1 MSDRLIVRKP
11 GFRIGASA
19 RLALSRDGAALATL
33 GKRATLWDVG
43 ARRRTGS
50 VHPFPHESEI
60 DISPDGERVVVKNTL
75 GDVVVLDAASLNE
88 TLRLPGRAYGEGS
101 EIRFSPSGD
110 LIVDGSWNGDLLVR
124 DAAGGEVIL
133 HERDG
138 MIAELTTTGDR
149 QTWLY
154 TRNGSGI
161 VIRRWPFT
169 DHAPMPCTTSGD
181 LMFGGGSSALA
192 ISNDGRFLAT
202 TGWERIQTWERDGD
216 RLRVLASCAVPGSGT
231 GTGLSWHPSGRTLAY
246 AGGGQAL
253 LLTRELRVIWSAPFR
268 YASDVA
274 FSPNGDL
281 LAIGDW
287 SRGAVLAMDHLDLE
301 S

>member
-33 GKRATLWDVG
+33 GKRATLWDVR
-43 ARRRTGS
+43 ARQRIGS
-50 VHPFPHESEI
+50 VHPFPHESAI
-60 DISPDGERVVVKNTL
+60 DVSQDGERVAVKNTH
-75 GDVVVLDAASLNE
+75 GDVVILEAATLKE
-88 TLRLPGRAYGEGS
+88 TLRLAGRPYGEGS
-101 EIRFSPSGD
+101 DVRFAPSGD
-110 LIVDGSWNGDLLVR
+110 LIVDGSWDGDLLVR
-124 DAAGGEVIL
+124 DAASGVIVL

-138 MIAELTTTGDR
+138 RIGILTTTRDR
-149 QTWLY
+149 ETWLY
-154 TRNGSGI
+154 SRNGSGI

-169 DHAPMPCTTSGD
+169 KHEAVPCTTSGD
-181 LMFGGGSSALA
+181 LLFGGSSTAA
-192 ISNDGRFLAT
+192 ISDDGRFVAT
-202 TGWERIQTWERDGD
+202 TGWERIDIWERADD
-216 RLRVLASCAVPGSGT
+216 RLEALAACAVPGSGT
-231 GTGLSWHPSGRTLAY
+231 GTGLSWHPTGRTLAY

-287 SRGAVLAMDHLDLE
+287 SRGAVLAVDHLDLE